1 MNLFD
6 LLKDKENGIE
16 GWNHWRRIHPGL
28 ICDLAGENL
37 SHGYFFEAD
46 FRRVNLK
53 GANLQRACLI
63 GSDLR
68 GADLSGADLTGAY
81 LGEANLYGANLSYAN
96 LSKANL
102 DRADLRCANLLG
114 TQIAEADI
122 RTARL
127 LDDSTHDRVD
137 DSAQA
142 FDEAIAI
149 PLSQSYTAHEP
160 VRIPKVRLESPKHP
174 ASRAYRRS
182 LLQQMAFHLQP
193 LTRQSPE
200 AAMLRQQAIRQAI
213 RQSAVPA
220 PISRPIQ
227 VPFLS
232 AVVHRERV
240 KKGQDR

>member
-1 MNLFD
+1 MNLSTMTLST
-6 LLKDKENGIE
+6 LLKNKENGIE
-16 GWNHWRRIHPGL
+16 SWNQWRRHYPEL

-37 SHGYFFEAD
+37 SHGYFFEGD
-46 FRRVNLK
+46 FYQVNLK

-63 GSDLR
+63 GADLR

-81 LGEANLYGANLSYAN
+81 LGDADLYGANLSYAN

-114 TQIAEADI
+114 TQIVEADI

-127 LDDSTHDRVD
+127 LDDS
-137 DSAQA
+137 AQSGE
-142 FDEAIAI
+142 EAIAI
-149 PLSQSYTAHEP
+149 TLGQSYTVYEP
-160 VRIPKVRLESPKHP
+160 ALIPKIRLEGSKHP

-182 LLQQMAFHLQP
+182 LLQQMAFHLLP

-200 AAMLRQQAIRQAI
+200 ATMLRQQAIRRAI

-220 PISRPIQ
+220 PISRPTQ

-232 AVVHRERV
+232 AIAI
-240 KKGQDR
+240 KKR